1 MASYTKLAKNN
12 WQVVIS
18 LGYDANGKKKRI
30 KKQGFKL
37 KSDAEKFVTETLQKR
52 NDGYLVKDDNK
63 LTFKDTFLE
72 WYEHCKKPT
81 LSIHTQD
88 YYTRSMK
95 NHLFPYFGSF
105 RLKEIDN
112 LIVQKFYNNLINE
125 KKLCPSSA
133 KKVINVLIVFF
144 KYAKKQKMIFE
155 MPTDIVEVKYVN
167 TKINCWNKE
176 EVDFFLDKIKDSNIF
191 KPVFI
196 DLFTGLRIAEL
207 CGLRWCDLNIDK
219 SLLTINNQ
227 AVYSTQNKKL
237 QLAPTLKT
245 SSSHRTIVI
254 PEVLANYLR
263 KIKEEKNPLPEDFI
277 VTNMD
282 GLMENPHCLSMRFKR
297 AVKKFKK
304 SLEDKKK
311 EDPTIDEQNY
321 MQLNQITFHGLRH
334 THATL
339 LLAYGENVKVVSE
352 RLGHKNISMTLNT
365 YTHVLNKMRTNSA
378 KILDDIFD
386 N

>member
-52 NDGYLVKDDNK
+52 NDGYLLKIDNK
-63 LTFKDTFLE
+63 ISFKDLYLE
-72 WYEHCKKPT
+72 WYENCKKAT
-81 LSIHTQD
+81 LSIHSQEF
-88 YYTRSMK
+88 YKRNMN
-95 NHLFPYFGSF
+95 NHLFPYLGAY
-105 RLKEIDN
+105 KINEIDN
-112 LIVQKFYNNLINE
+112 FLIQKFYNDLINN
-125 KKLCPSSA
+125 KKLKPSSA
-133 KKVINVLIVFF
+133 EKIIDLLSVFF
-144 KYAKKQKMIFE
+144 KYAKKQKFISE
-155 MPTDIVEVKYVN
+155 IPTDIVKVKYVN

-176 EVDFFLDKIKDSNIF
+176 EVDFFLNKMKDSPIF

-207 CGLRWCDLNIDK
+207 CGLRWKDIDLNK
-219 SLLTINNQ
+219 ALLTISNQ
-227 AVYSTQNKKL
+227 VIYDTQNKDL
-237 QLAPTLKT
+237 ILVSTLKT
-245 SSSHRTIVI
+245 TSSNRTIVI
-254 PEVLANYLR
+254 PEILVNYLS
-263 KIKEEKNPLPEDFI
+263 KIKAEINPLPEEFI
-277 VTNMD
+277 IPNKD
-282 GLMENPHCLSMRFKR
+282 GGMENPKSLSMRFTR
-297 AVKKFKK
+297 AIRKFKE
-304 SLEDKKK
+304 SFEAKK
-311 EDPTIDEQNY
+311 ETKPLLTEQDY

-352 RLGHKNISMTLNT
+352 RLGHKNIAMTLNT
-365 YTHVLNKMRTNSA
+365 YTHIIDKMRTNSA
-378 KILDDIFD
+378 KILDDIFS